1 MSIFDNR
8 EKELIEQETEEAL
21 QRASDEYQK
30 ELDEAESQ
38 NQYTTFIMGE
48 DGKFRK
54 YEPYCEVGFETK
66 EEYEE
71 VLKRYNEYSI
81 LKKALEIACD
91 MLYTADSTYHTK
103 PRKLGVNTL
112 NDLLVKRAKEE
123 LNNKKLNEEG
133 EK

>member
-30 ELDEAESQ
+30 ELDEAEEQ
-38 NQYTTFIMGE
+38 NQGVILVMGK
-48 DGKFRK
+48 DGKLVK
-54 YEPYCEVGFETK
+54 YDPYCEVAFNTK

-71 VLKRYNEYSI
+71 MLKRFNEYSV

-103 PRKLGVNTL
+103 SRKQGVKIL
-112 NDLLVKRAKEE
+112 NDLLIKRAKEE